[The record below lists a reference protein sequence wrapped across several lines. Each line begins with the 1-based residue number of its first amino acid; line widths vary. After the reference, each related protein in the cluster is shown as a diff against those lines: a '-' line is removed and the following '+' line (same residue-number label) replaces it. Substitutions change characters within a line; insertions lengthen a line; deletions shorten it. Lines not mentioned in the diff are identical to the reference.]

1 MKNIHYQLFLD
12 AIFYNKVKNIS
23 GTHKLKTQWCILRS
37 LGQGQG
43 TWRVN
48 NAVICV
54 LIEIYYILYNT
65 SNSITQ
71 PLSGI
76 DIWNIQTVTLKN

>member
-1 MKNIHYQLFLD
+1 MQYF
-12 AIFYNKVKNIS
+12 NKVKNIS
-23 GTHKLKTQWCILRS
+23 GTHKQKTQWCILRS

-54 LIEIYYILYNT
+54 IIEIYYST

-76 DIWNIQTVTLKN
+76 NIWNIQTVTLKN